1 MATAESVAAL
11 AQEVT
16 NMKAALDS
24 KIGSGDA
31 SVEDITGQLGSLT
44 SKLDDFFAMLKE
56 NDNFI
61 KKKAYIR

>member
-16 NMKAALDS
+16 DMKAVLDS

-31 SVEDITGQLGSLT
+31 IVEDITGQLGSLT
-44 SKLDDFFAMLKE
+44 RKLDDFFTMLKE
-56 NDNFI
+56 DDNSI
-61 KKKAYIR
+61 NNYSIR